1 MELLPPD
8 TEPPEIAN
16 VTLNGGGVANVN
28 LSALPPVTLNATVDD
43 RATGASSVQ
52 MANYT
57 LGPQNWPGANMTA
70 ADGLYNGALEDAT
83 ALVTPPGANGTYA
96 YCVYASDV
104 LGNANTTGSCATL
117 ILADDVEPAVP
128 AVLLNGSLSLTVPEF
143 TPSIILDATVDDSGR
158 GFSWVA
164 NASYRVDAGPATAMA
179 LVTPP
184 GDAVAEDFTATVDTS
199 TLAIGTHAICI
210 HGADDKGNVNATG
223 RCATLTVVPVGTTD
237 TEPPEIYAV
246 LLSPNTL
253 PLSAIVSV
261 TVTAIV
267 DDAARGDSTIGNA
280 NVTFGAA
287 NWASAV
293 AMAAA
298 DGGYDEANETVTASV
313 VPSAVVGTHTYCVY
327 AVDSWSPPNAN
338 TTGACATL
346 TVVDDLPPTVGSV
359 RLDGSTAVTVDP
371 GRPVA
376 LTATLD
382 DTSLG
387 NAGIAF
393 ANYTLGP
400 QDWATSTPMD
410 ATDGAFDGV
419 VEPVN
424 ATVDTTGWP
433 VGITPLC
440 VYGADAFGNANITGA
455 CATLTIRDNLPPA
468 LLGVGVNRTT
478 VNQGETVRLNA
489 TVNDTATGTS
499 LIANASWSVGLG
511 NVTFPMS
518 ATDGTFNAEVEDVT
532 AVVDTAGWASGTYT
546 LYDFAYDAAG
556 NGNLTGQAT
565 ATLVVFVPSGDLEPP
580 TFGAPGAIPD
590 PQTVG
595 GAVNVSVTV
604 TDNVGVATVWL
615 EVTAPGGNS
624 LGNVTMAYDA
634 ASGRYFREDAFG
646 TEGAHDFT
654 IRAADTSGNW
664 NATTGSFT
672 VLATDVTPPSVGA
685 LSTEP
690 ATVTRGDSVNLSV
703 VVTDVRGV
711 AEVWI
716 EIRDPDGNVLANVS
730 ATFDPGSGRYWITH
744 VFDATGSHAV
754 TVWARDT
761 AGNWGR
767 GAGSVDVRDRVVD
780 GQPSILPWIALLAA
794 VALIL
799 LLVLWMRRRRKEA
812 VPEQAPSSQPTPEA
826 EELPASGDEVDGVES
841 APQRPPVE

>member
-1 MELLPPD
+1 M
-8 TEPPEIAN
+8 
-16 VTLNGGGVANVN
+16 N
-28 LSALPPVTLNATVDD
+28 LSAFSPVTLNATLDD
-43 RATGASSVQ
+43 RATGGSSVR

-57 LGPQNWPGANMTA
+57 LGPQNWPGTNMTP
-70 ADGLYNGALEDAT
+70 ADGLYNGALENAT

-96 YCVYASDV
+96 YCVYGVDV

-117 ILADDVEPAVP
+117 VLADDVEPAVP
-128 AVLLNGSLSLTVPEF
+128 TVLLNGSLSLTVMEF
-143 TPSIILDATVDDSGR
+143 TPSVTLDATVDDSGR

-164 NASYRVDAGPATAMA
+164 NASYRVDGSPATAMT
-179 LVTPP
+179 LVNPP

-199 TLAIGTHAICI
+199 TLALGAHAVCV

-223 RCATLTVVPVGTTD
+223 RCATLTVVPVGTMD

-246 LLSPNTL
+246 LLSPDTL
-253 PLSAIVSV
+253 PLSAIASV
-261 TVTAIV
+261 TVAAIV
-267 DDAARGDSTIGNA
+267 DDAARGNSTIGNA
-280 NVTFGAA
+280 NVTLGAA
-287 NWASAV
+287 NWPSAV

-298 DGGYDEANETVTASV
+298 DGGYDEANETVSASV
-313 VPSAVVGTHTYCVY
+313 VPPAVVGTHTYCVY

-346 TVVDDLPPTVGSV
+346 TVVDDLPPAVGSV
-359 RLDGSTAVTVDP
+359 RLDGSAAVTVDP
-371 GRPVA
+371 GTPVA

-382 DTSLG
+382 DTSFG

-393 ANYTLGP
+393 ANFTLGP
-400 QDWATSTPMD
+400 GDWATTTPMD
-410 ATDGAFDGV
+410 ATDGAFDGA

-433 VGITPLC
+433 FGITPLC
-440 VYGADAFGNANITGA
+440 VYGADAFGNANTTGA

-468 LLGVGVNRTT
+468 LLGVAVNRTT

-489 TVNDTATGTS
+489 TVDDTTTGTS

-518 ATDGTFNAEVEDVT
+518 ATDGTFDAEVEGVT
-532 AVVDTAGWASGTYT
+532 AVVDTAGWAAGTYT
-546 LYDFAYDAAG
+546 LHVFAYDGAG

-580 TFGAPGAIPD
+580 TFGAVGGIPD

-604 TDNVGVATVWL
+604 TDNVGVATAWL
-615 EVTAPGGNS
+615 EVTAPGGSS

-634 ASGRYFREDAFG
+634 ASGRYFWMG
-646 TEGAHDFT
+646 TYVTVGTHDIT
-654 IRAADTSGNW
+654 IRAADMSGNW
-664 NATTGSFT
+664 NATTGRFV

-703 VVTDVRGV
+703 VVTDVRGI

-730 ATFDPGSGRYWITH
+730 AAFDPGSGRYWITH
-744 VFDATGSHAV
+744 VFNAAGSHAV

-767 GAGSVDVRDRVVD
+767 GADSVDVRDGVVD
-780 GQPSILPWIALLAA
+780 GQPSVLPWIALIAAA
-794 VALIL
+794 VLVL
-799 LLVLWMRRRRKEA
+799 LLVLWMRRRREAA
-812 VPEQAPSSQPTPEA
+812 VPGEAPPPQPPPEA
-826 EELPASGDEVDGVES
+826 EESPASGDEVDGAAS
-841 APQRPPVE
+841 APQRPPEE